1 MAVACRVSRVTHRPT
16 DEMAIALRGRAR
28 ETGRETRDARRT
40 IDSGFTLLEVT
51 LVLLIL
57 AVIISFAIPKLRDS
71 STQELQS
78 HVRRL
83 ATTFRFLRNEAVL
96 NGRTYMLNYDLD
108 QQRYWITSEDV
119 PGGVSAGDGA
129 AKDELGLFARPV
141 ALPNTVAFSDIV
153 FQGIGKLQQ
162 GQMFTRF
169 YPDGFVEPT
178 VVHMDNGREAFTL
191 TVWPLTGQ
199 VTIYDGYRDFELV
212 QKQ

>member
-1 MAVACRVSRVTHRPT
+1 MAIGLRPGPT
-16 DEMAIALRGRAR
+16 DGAPGPADR
-28 ETGRETRDARRT
+28 TRRT
-40 IDSGFTLLEVT
+40 ARATAGFTLLEMG

-57 AVIISFAIPKLRDS
+57 AVIISFAIPRLRDAS
-71 STQELQS
+71 SQELQS

-96 NGRTYMLNYDLD
+96 NGRVYMLNYDLD
-108 QQRYWITSEDV
+108 QQRYWISSEDA
-119 PGGVSAGDGA
+119 PGGAAAGAGA
-129 AKDELGLFARPV
+129 ENELGLFARPV
-141 ALPNTVAFSDIV
+141 TLPNTVAFSDIV
-153 FQGIGKLQQ
+153 FQGVGKLAQ

-199 VTIYDGYRDFELV
+199 VNIYDGYRDFELV
-212 QKQ
+212 Q